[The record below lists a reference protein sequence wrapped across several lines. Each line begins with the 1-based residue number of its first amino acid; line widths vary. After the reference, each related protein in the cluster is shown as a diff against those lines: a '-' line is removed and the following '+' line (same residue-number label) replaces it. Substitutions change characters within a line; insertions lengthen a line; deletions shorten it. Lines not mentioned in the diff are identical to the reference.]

1 MDRIEIGQCC
11 VVSYLPEVSAIQVEW
26 FDMPS
31 TDIFQKGCNTVLEM
45 LIEKKISK
53 LLVDN
58 TMAKI
63 FAMKDQ
69 QWLNDNWL
77 PRAEKAGYRY
87 SATVLGDSDAFVK
100 FAAQSIA
107 NKRDK
112 SKFINR
118 SFKTKNDALIWLKSL

>member
-1 MDRIEIGQCC
+1 MDRVEIGHYCI
-11 VVSYLPEVSAIQVEW
+11 VSYLPEVQAIQVEW
-26 FDMPS
+26 FDMPP
-31 TDIFQKGCNTVLEM
+31 TDFFQKGCDAALDM
-45 LIEKKISK
+45 LIEKKVSK
-53 LLVDN
+53 VLVDN
-58 TMAKI
+58 TKAKL

-77 PRAEKAGYRY
+77 PRAGAAGYRY

-112 SKFINR
+112 SKFINK
-118 SFKTKNDALIWLKSL
+118 SFKTKSEALAWLYSL